1 MACLIS
7 KRGKYYRKIK
17 LDLWG
22 YYAMYFNEQYSGVKR
37 VDRTI
42 KFWARTKGLKW
53 KYNKYMR
60 GKYVFRLWN
69 RPRFV
74 KTKWLKP
81 NYIRPRYLRSFY
93 MVIKKQTFL
102 KYVKIAMK
110 GKLVR
115 GFVSTYLGYL
125 EARLFVIIYRLNIV
139 NNIFMIK
146 SLINLGVFFI
156 NLKKKTHINT
166 RLQLG
171 DFVTIRKSWR
181 NVLKNDMELR
191 LKKRIIIRNIRNFY
205 SNFVQFYFIFFRVYN
220 IKEIKYPIRIDLYR
234 AIDFI
239 GPLR

>member
-7 KRGKYYRKIK
+7 RRGKYYRKIR

-22 YYAMYFNEQYSGVKR
+22 YYSMYIDTKLSENKR
-37 VDRTI
+37 IDRTLI
-42 KFWARTKGLKW
+42 YWARLKGLRW
-53 KYNKYMR
+53 KYKKYMR

-74 KTKWLKP
+74 KTQRLKP

-93 MVIKKQTFL
+93 MVLKKRTFM
-102 KYVKIAMK
+102 KYIQIAMK

-115 GFVSTYLGYL
+115 GFASTYLGYL
-125 EARLFVIIYRLNIV
+125 EARLFVIIYRLNV
-139 NNIFMIK
+139 VTNIFMIK
-146 SLINLGVFFI
+146 SLINLGIFYI
-156 NLKKKTHINT
+156 NFKKKKHINT

-171 DFVTIRKSWR
+171 DILTIKKSWR
-181 NVLKNDMELR
+181 IVLKKDMRLR
-191 LKKRIIIRNIRNFY
+191 LKKNIISRNIRNFY
-205 SNFVQFYFIFFRVYN
+205 ANFVQLFFIFYKVYN
-220 IKEIKYPIRIDLYR
+220 IKEIKYPIRIDVYR